1 MKSKLIQQAQALLDN
16 LWLLMRRMD
25 PDDPMSEE
33 DPYNDYRR
41 EKVEDL
47 IGKAQDRL
55 ERRERADR

>member
-1 MKSKLIQQAQALLDN
+1 MDVKLIQQTQALLDN

-33 DPYNDYRR
+33 DPYNDYHF
-41 EKVEDL
+41 EQVERL